1 MDSIYTAWITK
12 RLPPRQQGA
21 SSTVRVVACNATTTA
36 FELDNDLFQVAPAG
50 SAVGTPGSYGPARL
64 FVQNDGA
71 NNLYVLFGPNNSV
84 AANSA
89 ASNAA
94 TGQTCVCVFPNTISE
109 PFYVEP
115 AIDKFVSLRT
125 PNGSAN
131 TTTARLYV
139 LSEPL
144 SWKPGGG

>member
-21 SSTVRVVACNATTTA
+21 SSTVRVVSCNASTTA
-36 FELDNDLFQVAPAG
+36 FELDNDLFQFTAAG
-50 SAVGTPGSYGPARL
+50 SAVATPGSYGNARL
-64 FVQNDGA
+64 LVQNDGA
-71 NNLYVLFGPNNSV
+71 NNLYVLFGPNNAV

-94 TGQTCVCVFPNTISE
+94 TGTTCILVPPNSE
-109 PFYVEP
+109 KDFYVEP

-139 LSEPL
+139 LSESL